1 MELKNKGFSPPSP
14 TRLRR
19 SILTSGEMPGKV
31 VVRGMPMRR
40 RTRSRGRRERHSPEG
55 AADSEGHNNEVE
67 DDGGSDSRLSAV
79 KE

>member
-1 MELKNKGFSPPSP
+1 
-14 TRLRR
+14 
-19 SILTSGEMPGKV
+19 MPGKV